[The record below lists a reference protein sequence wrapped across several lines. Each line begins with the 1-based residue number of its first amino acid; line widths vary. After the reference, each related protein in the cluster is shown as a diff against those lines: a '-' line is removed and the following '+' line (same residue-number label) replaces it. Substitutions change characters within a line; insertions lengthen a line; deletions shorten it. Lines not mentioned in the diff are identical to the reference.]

1 MYKYTNREHIR
12 HLALSTKIY
21 FYKFSLSIFY
31 LRYFFTYLVLVIY
44 TCMVCTQHTLCV
56 CNTYLYTVQTC
67 HKHVMYLRST
77 HKTPVTVIVIHKIS
91 YFLHVRYT
99 HQPSCTYTYANYLS
113 GATKSKGPTSAK
125 KFSSRAAFISSAS
138 SGYFRTNNLPL
149 ISP

>member
-1 MYKYTNREHIR
+1 
-12 HLALSTKIY
+12 
-21 FYKFSLSIFY
+21 
-31 LRYFFTYLVLVIY
+31 
-44 TCMVCTQHTLCV
+44 MVCTAYLCV
-56 CNTYLYTVQTC
+56 CVTHTQY
-67 HKHVMYLRST
+67 KHVTNMSCTILPSKVHTKPRNR
-77 HKTPVTVIVIHKIS
+77 KLVIHKIS